1 MRVSD
6 GVRGHGSGYVTKK
19 VSNRRKSQKEEEGE
33 DGGKEE
39 GGRLWGLISRP
50 SFSNILWL
58 CTKNECLK
66 TLKYLIKYNSFSA
79 HSVH

>member
-33 DGGKEE
+33 DWGRRKGEGYGG
-39 GGRLWGLISRP
+39 
-50 SFSNILWL
+50 
-58 CTKNECLK
+58 
-66 TLKYLIKYNSFSA
+66 
-79 HSVH
+79 